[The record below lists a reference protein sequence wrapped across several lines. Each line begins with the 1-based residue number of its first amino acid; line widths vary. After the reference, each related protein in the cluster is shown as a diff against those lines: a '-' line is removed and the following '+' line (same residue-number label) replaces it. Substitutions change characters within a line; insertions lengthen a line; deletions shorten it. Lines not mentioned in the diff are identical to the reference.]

1 MARSGYVLA
10 FDFGLTNIGVAIGQ
24 TLTATARGIA
34 TLQAS
39 NGKPD
44 WRTLT
49 TLAVEYAP
57 VGCVVGLPLNMDGSA
72 SDMSAR
78 ATQFADAVA
87 RRLDV
92 EVVLHDERLTTR
104 AAKSAMQEAKAQG
117 TAGTEHELAACLIL
131 ESWFREGG

>member
-1 MARSGYVLA
+1 MSRPGYVLA

-34 TLQAS
+34 TLQAR

-44 WRTLT
+44 WRA
-49 TLAVEYAP
+49 LAALATEYAP
-57 VGCVVGLPLNMDGSA
+57 VCCVVGLPLNMDGSA

-78 ATQFADAVA
+78 ATRFADALG

-92 EVVLHDERLTTR
+92 AVVLHDERLTTR
-104 AAKSAMQEAKAQG
+104 AARAAMQEAKAQG
-117 TAGTEHELAACLIL
+117 TADTEHELAACLIL